1 MVCLSY
7 MFISLDNVVG
17 GANLGFFC
25 SVATPSLCLGYIVL
39 LVLAIYNQLSN
50 YFIYIS
56 HS

>member
-17 GANLGFFC
+17 GANLGFL
-25 SVATPSLCLGYIVL
+25 SSLATPSLCFGYIVL

-56 HS
+56 HN

>member
-17 GANLGFFC
+17 GANLEFL
-25 SVATPSLCLGYIVL
+25 SSLATPSLCFGYIVL

-56 HS
+56 HN